1 MAYLFLQCADERCR
15 FRFPAEAAEAEALR
29 CPRCRGRVAA
39 VAEAATGGS
48 ATEREPQSSAPVAPH
63 IVGVLD
69 NIRSIHNVGSMFR
82 SADGAGLSH
91 LYLTGIT
98 ATPEHPKLGK
108 AALGAENTVAW
119 SYHPNGVD
127 AVAQLRE
134 RGYRLWALERTADAG
149 KGAIDVPLEPLA
161 LVVGN
166 ERAGVDPGILA
177 QCEAVLALP
186 MLGQKA
192 SLNAAVAFGIAVYYL
207 RFGRYQWAPE

>member
-1 MAYLFLQCADERCR
+1 MSFLFLQCADELCR

-29 CPRCRGRVAA
+29 CPRCRGRVVA
-39 VAEAATGGS
+39 VAEAAAGGS
-48 ATEREPQSSAPVAPH
+48 ATERQPLSSTPVASH

-108 AALGAENTVAW
+108 AALGAEHTVAW

-134 RGYRLWALERTADAG
+134 QGYRLWALERPAASGDTA
-149 KGAIDVPLEPLA
+149 INVSHQPLA